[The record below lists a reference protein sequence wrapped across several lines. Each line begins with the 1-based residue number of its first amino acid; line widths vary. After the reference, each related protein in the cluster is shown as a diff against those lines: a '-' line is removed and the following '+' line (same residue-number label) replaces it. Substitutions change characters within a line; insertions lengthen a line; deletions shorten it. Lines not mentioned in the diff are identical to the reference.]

1 MQKMWRPNNAGGNL
15 RGRSEN
21 RGVPVLMLTA
31 MIGLIAFLAA
41 GSVALS
47 ATRTNATVS
56 LRTTKLGQILVN
68 SSGHTLYLFAK
79 DTNGKSACSSS
90 CAAFWPPLI
99 SHGKPTAGTGVKAS
113 LLGTTKRS
121 NGSLQVTYNKHP
133 LYTYTIDKQ
142 AGQTKG
148 EGIAAFG
155 AKWYALSAQGTAIVK
170 TTTTATTTTATTTTN
185 PYG

>member
-1 MQKMWRPNNAGGNL
+1 MQKMRRPNNAGSKL
-15 RGRSEN
+15 RGRSET
-21 RGVPVLMLTA
+21 RGVPVLMLAA

-41 GSVALS
+41 GSIALS

-56 LRTTKLGQILVN
+56 VRMTKLGHILVN

-79 DTNGKSACSSS
+79 DKNGKSACSSS

-99 SHGKPTAGTGVKAS
+99 SHGKPTAGAGVKAS

-133 LYTYTIDKQ
+133 LYTYTVDKQ
-142 AGQTKG
+142 AGQTNG
-148 EGIAAFG
+148 EGSVAFG
-155 AKWYALSAQGTAIVK
+155 ATWYALSAQGTAIAK
-170 TTTTATTTTATTTTN
+170 TTTTPTTTATTTTN